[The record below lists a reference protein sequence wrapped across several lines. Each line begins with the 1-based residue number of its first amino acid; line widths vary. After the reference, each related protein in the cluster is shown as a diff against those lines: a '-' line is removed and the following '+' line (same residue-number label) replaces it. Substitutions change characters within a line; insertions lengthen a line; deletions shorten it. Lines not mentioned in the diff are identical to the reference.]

1 LQPSLLQV
9 PSLLPPQIA
18 IFRYKLCGTLIL
30 IEAVAPV
37 NYHSDSHFS
46 IRALSLNQ
54 MRLVAEMLPYRNRAE
69 LGSRLT

>member
-18 IFRYKLCGTLIL
+18 LFRYKLCGTLIF

-37 NYHSDSHFS
+37 NYFLDGRSSL
-46 IRALSLNQ
+46 RALSLNQ
-54 MRLVAEMLPYRNRAE
+54 MPFVAEMPPAGSRAE